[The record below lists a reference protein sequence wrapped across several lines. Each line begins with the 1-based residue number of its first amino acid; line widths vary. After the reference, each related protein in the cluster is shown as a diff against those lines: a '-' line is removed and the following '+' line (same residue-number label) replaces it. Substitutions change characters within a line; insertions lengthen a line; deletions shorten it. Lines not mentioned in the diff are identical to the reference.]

1 MFLLSMSLLLLG
13 ASGVGWTTDGG
24 SGSRT
29 GVSVLS
35 QDLSAVAAHQP
46 VWWRQGADP
55 SDSSVENA
63 LIGSML
69 VTSQG
74 LIVTANGSCAV
85 SVYEDP
91 AFGGGSAGGAPP
103 PALGS
108 WFAPNPETCRLG
120 GLVLDDDDVAYFL
133 DRGNRTVH
141 ALAVSA
147 RGAALLFSVQLQPAL
162 AKGAISGATGMLV
175 VPASIAADIGRML
188 WVPLTGTAVL
198 GGGGYDGMA
207 LAIGLDAGADNPAF
221 RVPTLVPKATD
232 ADCQYPIDLGE
243 GEGGG
248 AGGSAAEAARGS
260 SGDSRRGAAGAPRG

>member
-1 MFLLSMSLLLLG
+1 
-13 ASGVGWTTDGG
+13 
-24 SGSRT
+24 
-29 GVSVLS
+29 LS
-35 QDLSAVAAHQP
+35 QDITAVAAHRP

-55 SDSSVENA
+55 SDSSIENA

-74 LIVTANGSCAV
+74 LIVAANGSCAV

-91 AFGGGSAGGAPP
+91 AFWSGGGGGGDAPP

-147 RGAALLFSVQLQPAL
+147 RGAAPLWSVQLQPAL
-162 AKGAISGATGMLV
+162 SKGAVSGATGMLV

-198 GGGGYDGMA
+198 GSSGYDGMA
-207 LAIGLDAGADNPAF
+207 LVIGLDAGADAPAF
-221 RVPTLVPKATD
+221 RAPTLVPRAMD
-232 ADCQYPIDLGE
+232 SDCEYPIDLGE
-243 GEGGG
+243 RARGT
-248 AGGSAAEAARGS
+248 GGSAAR
-260 SGDSRRGAAGAPRG
+260 